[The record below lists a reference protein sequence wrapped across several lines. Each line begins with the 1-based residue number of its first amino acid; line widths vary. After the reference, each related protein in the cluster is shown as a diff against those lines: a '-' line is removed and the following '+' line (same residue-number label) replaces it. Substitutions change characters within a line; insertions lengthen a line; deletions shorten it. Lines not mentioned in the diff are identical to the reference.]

1 MDWESV
7 DLLKTGPDIRFHE
20 CECMYDY
27 FRLFRFRLSGARV
40 TANGAGES
48 YLAPAE
54 PEAVASCI
62 GKLGP
67 RRVSLEFSS
76 S

>member
-1 MDWESV
+1 
-7 DLLKTGPDIRFHE
+7 
-20 CECMYDY
+20 MYDY
-27 FRLFRFRLSGARV
+27 FRLFRFRLSGARL

-67 RRVSLEFSS
+67 RRVSLEVSS